1 MITTV
6 QRGGCMGEVRA
17 FEDRFSLQ
25 KTAFWKSNFV
35 GRLTGGFLET
45 YRVKGQLLD
54 SAHWKI

>member
-1 MITTV
+1 M